1 MASMSFIPQLK
12 EFLLTNG
19 IIYTVRK
26 YKMSDAIVN
35 VEGIGECH
43 RIPVGTVDRKEF
55 LIPYVEESGFETI
68 EDWWK
73 KIKYFIPNSW
83 NTKYLYKVEV
93 LDE

>member
-1 MASMSFIPQLK
+1 MSFIPQLK

-43 RIPVGTVDRKEF
+43 RIPAGTVDRKED

-93 LDE
+93 LGE

>member
-43 RIPVGTVDRKEF
+43 RIPVGTVDRKED

-83 NTKYLYKVEV
+83 DTKYLYKVEV
-93 LDE
+93 LGE

>member
-93 LDE
+93 LGE

>member
-43 RIPVGTVDRKEF
+43 RIPVGTVDRKED

-83 NTKYLYKVEV
+83 DTKYLYKVVV

>member
-1 MASMSFIPQLK
+1 MSFIPQLK

-43 RIPVGTVDRKEF
+43 RIPVGTMDRKED

-83 NTKYLYKVEV
+83 DTKYLYKVEV
-93 LDE
+93 LGE

>member
-43 RIPVGTVDRKEF
+43 RIPVGTMDRKED

-83 NTKYLYKVEV
+83 DTKYLYKVEV
-93 LDE
+93 LGE

>member
-1 MASMSFIPQLK
+1 MSFIPQLK

>member
-35 VEGIGECH
+35 VEDIGECH
-43 RIPVGTVDRKEF
+43 RIPVGTVDRKES

-83 NTKYLYKVEV
+83 DTKYLYKVEV
-93 LDE
+93 LGE

>member
-43 RIPVGTVDRKEF
+43 RIPVGTMDRKED

-73 KIKYFIPNSW
+73 KIRYFIPDSW
-83 NTKYLYKVEV
+83 DTKYLYKVVV

>member
-43 RIPVGTVDRKEF
+43 RIPVGTVDRKED

-93 LDE
+93 LGE

>member
-1 MASMSFIPQLK
+1 MSFIPQLK

-43 RIPVGTVDRKEF
+43 RIPVGTVDRKED

-83 NTKYLYKVEV
+83 DTKYLYKVEV
-93 LDE
+93 LGE

>member
-35 VEGIGECH
+35 VEDIGECH
-43 RIPVGTVDRKEF
+43 RIPVGTVDRKED

-73 KIKYFIPNSW
+73 KIRYFIPNSW
-83 NTKYLYKVEV
+83 DTKYLYKVEV
-93 LDE
+93 LGE

>member
-43 RIPVGTVDRKEF
+43 RIPVGTVDRKVD

-83 NTKYLYKVEV
+83 DTKYLYKVEV
-93 LDE
+93 LGE

>member
-43 RIPVGTVDRKEF
+43 RIPVGTVDRKED

-83 NTKYLYKVEV
+83 NTKYLYEVEV
-93 LDE
+93 LGE

>member
-43 RIPVGTVDRKEF
+43 RIPVGTVDRKED

-73 KIKYFIPNSW
+73 KIRYFIPNSW
-83 NTKYLYKVEV
+83 DTKYLYKVVV